1 MLAVLDASAVRRWCH
16 AAADSLAAHR
26 NEINDLNVYP
36 IADADAGTNL
46 ALTLRSAAE
55 AVSGD
60 RSASAGTVLRAMAQ
74 GAVFGAQ
81 GNSGGIVSQLLCGF
95 ADAFA
100 DLVEGDGAALV
111 AALRQ
116 ASDAAYAAVPAPVEG
131 TILTVLRAGAEAAE
145 QLQQAGGELELAAV
159 IGTAA
164 RAAEAALRRTPDQ
177 LEVLARAGVV
187 DAGGRGLVVLLD
199 ELAAVITGQPVERGP
214 IRPVARN
221 RQALEIAREAGS
233 AEFGYE
239 VQYLLHAGDE
249 AVSQLKSVLVELG
262 DSLLVSGT
270 GSGLYNV
277 HVHVN
282 DVGAAIEAG
291 IEAGRPQR
299 ITVVRFADQIAAE
312 PAAGGRSGVALV
324 AIAPGEGLAELFRSE
339 GVRVIE
345 AGSVIEAGRAIEEGD
360 LIEAGELSAEQVLA
374 GLLDTG
380 AGQLILLPNS
390 FEFGGLAEQ
399 AADLA
404 REQGLL
410 VAVVPTKSPLQAL
423 AAVAVHDGARRFEDN
438 VIAVAEAA
446 AATRFAEVSI
456 AEADSITY
464 AGRCS
469 AGDVLGLIDGEVVE
483 IGADVAGMGIS
494 LVSRL
499 VAAGGE
505 LVTVLAGSDPAAAG
519 AAQAVER
526 YLRERHPLVEVTGL
540 AGGQP
545 HCPLLIGV
553 E

>member
-60 RSASAGTVLRAMAQ
+60 RSASAGLVLRAMAQ

-81 GNSGGIVSQLLCGF
+81 GNSGGIVSQVLCGF
-95 ADAFA
+95 ADAFT

-145 QLQQAGGELELAAV
+145 QLQRAGGEVELAAV
-159 IGTAA
+159 ISTAA

-187 DAGGRGLVVLLD
+187 DAGGRGLMVLLD

-339 GVRVIE
+339 GVKVIE
-345 AGSVIEAGRAIEEGD
+345 AGSVTEAGD

-380 AGQLILLPNS
+380 AGQLILLPSS

-423 AAVAVHDGARRFEDN
+423 AAVAVHDEARRFEDN

-446 AATRFAEVSI
+446 AATRFAEVTI

-519 AAQAVER
+519 AAQEVER

>member
-1 MLAVLDASAVRRWCH
+1 MLTVLDASAVRRWCH
-16 AAADSLAAHR
+16 AAADALAAHR

-36 IADADAGTNL
+36 IADGDAGTNL
-46 ALTLRSAAE
+46 AHTLRSAAE

-60 RSASAGTVLRAMAQ
+60 RSAGAGSVLQAMAQ

-81 GNSGGIVSQLLCGF
+81 GNSGGIISQLLCGF
-95 ADAFA
+95 AQAFA
-100 DLVEGDGAALV
+100 DLIEGDGQALV
-111 AALRQ
+111 AGLRA

-131 TILTVLRAGAEAAE
+131 TMLTVLRAAAEVAE
-145 QLQQAGGELELAAV
+145 QLLASDSAAELATLIRA
-159 IGTAA
+159 GAD
-164 RAAEAALRRTPDQ
+164 AAEAALRRTPDQ

-187 DAGGRGLVVLLD
+187 DAGGRGVVVLLD
-199 ELAAVITGQPVERGP
+199 ELAAVITGQPAARGP

-221 RQALEIAREAGS
+221 RAALEIAREAGS

-239 VQYLLHAGDE
+239 VQYLLHAGED
-249 AVSQLKSVLVELG
+249 AVSTLKATLAELG
-262 DSLLVSGT
+262 DSLLVAGT

-291 IEAGRPQR
+291 IEAGRPHR

-312 PAAGGRSGVALV
+312 PAADVRTGVALV
-324 AIAPGEGLAELFRSE
+324 AIAPGEGLSELLRSE
-339 GVRVIE
+339 GV
-345 AGSVIEAGRAIEEGD
+345 SVIEAGG
-360 LIEAGELSAEQVLA
+360 LSVERVLA

-390 FEFGGLAEQ
+390 LEYGGLAEQ
-399 AADLA
+399 AAELA
-404 REQGLL
+404 REQGLQ
-410 VAVVPTKSPLQAL
+410 VAVVPTKSPLQAM
-423 AAVAVHDGARRFEDN
+423 AAVAVHDDGRRFEDN

-483 IGADVAGMGIS
+483 IGQDITAMGIS

-505 LVTVLAGSDPAAAG
+505 LVTVLAGADPAAG
-519 AAQAVER
+519 QAAQAIER